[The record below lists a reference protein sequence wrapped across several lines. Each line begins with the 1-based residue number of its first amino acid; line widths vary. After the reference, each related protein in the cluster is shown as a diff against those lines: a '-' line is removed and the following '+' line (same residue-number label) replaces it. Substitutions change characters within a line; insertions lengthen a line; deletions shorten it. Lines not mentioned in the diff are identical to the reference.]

1 MNENSQIERKA
12 AEMLTR
18 AKIRTPMTLREG
30 HSSTLRTLTAE
41 EIQGVRGGYT
51 GPGTSCHQHDSWE
64 NGTGC

>member
-30 HSSTLRTLTAE
+30 RSSTLRTLTAE

-51 GPGTSCHQHDSWE
+51 DPGPNCNRWGF
-64 NGTGC
+64 GC

>member
-51 GPGTSCHQHDSWE
+51 DSGPNCNSRGF
-64 NGTGC
+64 GC